1 MMDDG
6 GFIGSDSE
14 KERGGGPCYQFY
26 CYDILRLPPPSQT
39 VVTIAAGG
47 CAALC

>member
-1 MMDDG
+1 MDDG

-26 CYDILRLPPPSQT
+26 CYDILRLPPSQT
-39 VVTIAAGG
+39 VVTIEAGG
-47 CAALC
+47 SLCAALC